1 MCNENS
7 CCCRSF
13 SILGLKN
20 LLLLFA
26 LINVVSSFISIFVRA
41 AKTERYTEALIL
53 LDERNKFGLSNY
65 NYTSDSCREGGMFK
79 IEIYCEINGEMLSQP
94 DKNVSY
100 QSLFRN
106 FVTVELVM
114 SITRTVI
121 TGAFLGFIFYMFSKN
136 IKFFES
142 YQYDDAERKK
152 FNDILMYIII
162 CLGFLIFVS
171 SLYILIRALTIGANN
186 NIGLYVEGNQNQ
198 FEEHTAHNYIMD
210 IIQIVLHSISI
221 GFIFRIKIFVNRRP
235 TPPPLPV
242 VERNPEPPKS
252 NDIALGVVAIE
263 QRVVIAEGVHP
274 MDRF

>member
-1 MCNENS
+1 MCNEDS
-7 CCCRSF
+7 CCCRTF

-20 LLLLFA
+20 LILLFA
-26 LINVVSSFISIFVRA
+26 LINVVLTFISIFVRA

-65 NYTSDSCREGGMFK
+65 NYTSDSCREGGMFNT
-79 IEIYCEINGEMLSQP
+79 EIYCEINGEMLSQP

-100 QSLFRN
+100 QSLFKN

-114 SITRTVI
+114 SIIRTVL
-121 TGAFLGFIFYMFSKN
+121 TGAFLGFIFFIFSKN

-171 SLYILIRALTIGANN
+171 SLYILIRALTIGANI

-198 FEEHTAHNYIMD
+198 FEEHTAHNYILD
-210 IIQIVLHSISI
+210 IIQIVLLSVSI
-221 GFIFRIKIFVNRRP
+221 GFILRIKTVVNRRP
-235 TPPPLPV
+235 PPPP
-242 VERNPEPPKS
+242 RPIISSHPEQPKS
-252 NDIALGVVAIE
+252 KDIALGVVAIE
-263 QRVVIAEGVHP
+263 QRVVIGNGVYP
-274 MDRF
+274 MN